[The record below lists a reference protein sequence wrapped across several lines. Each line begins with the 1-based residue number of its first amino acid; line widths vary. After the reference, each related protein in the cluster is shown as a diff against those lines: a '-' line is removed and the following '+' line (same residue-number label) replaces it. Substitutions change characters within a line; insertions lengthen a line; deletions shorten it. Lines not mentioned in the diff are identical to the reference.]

1 MSKTKEVNHN
11 ISRAKILRKI
21 KDHLEMI
28 DQWSEK
34 GVAFEWAYQ
43 NLVQAEA
50 LIELLEA
57 DDCGSHGGFDF
68 PRGQTSPQ
76 GTIYEQ
82 VKARY
87 KWLNSLSIG
96 KP

>member
-43 NLVQAEA
+43 KL
-50 LIELLEA
+50 
-57 DDCGSHGGFDF
+57 
-68 PRGQTSPQ
+68 
-76 GTIYEQ
+76 
-82 VKARY
+82 
-87 KWLNSLSIG
+87 
-96 KP
+96 